1 MALFT
6 ACYDDDIESSDMDTT
21 RGTDTY
27 TCILVVDQTGQGADI
42 INHDGDEIFSW
53 DFDAA
58 IGNDA
63 SLLDDGS
70 MLVCLKVYDAA
81 ITFEG
86 YGGVFQKIN
95 ADQTTDWEVAYSTTT
110 QTAHHDVDY
119 LSNGNII
126 FPVWEQLLVSDIRL
140 LQKVETAPF
149 RKFPIAVKYYG
160 NMPDIIPSRESKPYL

>member
-1 MALFT
+1 MLSALFGIYIT
-6 ACYDDDIESSDMDTT
+6 STPSS
-21 RGTDTY
+21 
-27 TCILVVDQTGQGADI
+27 TG
-42 INHDGDEIFSW
+42 
-53 DFDAA
+53 
-58 IGNDA
+58 
-63 SLLDDGS
+63 

-160 NMPDIIPSRESKPYL
+160 NMPDIIPSRESKPYYRHLVDWHHFLLRHQSPN